1 MNNEP
6 HLPKGWSKRRLRF
19 DVHFNPLKSSL
30 ELEPDTEVSF
40 VAMDDVGELG
50 GLKLNDTRLLEDVY
64 NGYTYFAD
72 GDVAIAKITPCFEN
86 GKGAL
91 ADGLHNGIAF
101 GTTELHVARA
111 QNTLDRKFLFY
122 LTISDGFRKIGAS
135 EMLGAGG
142 QKRIRE
148 DFLKDWKPPLPPLET
163 QKKIAGFLDEKT
175 AQIDGLIEKKRAL
188 LDRLAEKRQAL
199 ITKAVTK
206 GLNPNAPMKDSGID
220 WLGDVPESWEI
231 KPLKFLGRFQNGI
244 SIGGDSFGSGYPFV
258 SYGDVYN
265 NLSLPKEGSGLVES
279 SEKDRSLYSVE
290 RGDIFFTRTSETVE
304 EIAISSVCVETI
316 PDAVFAGFIIRC
328 RPYPDV
334 LDVGFA
340 KYCFRNSSLRSF
352 FVKEMN
358 LVTRASLGQTLLGN
372 LPVALPPMEMQKDIA
387 TYLDTKLADLEEVE
401 TNAGNSVKLLSEYR
415 AALISSAVTGKLDG
429 LK

>member
-1 MNNEP
+1 M
-6 HLPKGWSKRRLRF
+6 
-19 DVHFNPLKSSL
+19 
-30 ELEPDTEVSF
+30 
-40 VAMDDVGELG
+40 
-50 GLKLNDTRLLEDVY
+50 
-64 NGYTYFAD
+64 
-72 GDVAIAKITPCFEN
+72 
-86 GKGAL
+86 KGAL
-91 ADGLHNGIAF
+91 SELPDGWFHRPLKFVASYNDEVLSEKTDPEEEIEYIEISDVSLTEGVKRTSNMEFDGAPSRARRVVRSNDILISTVRTYLKAISNVSDAPHNLIASTGF
-101 GTTELHVARA
+101 CVVRPSKKV
-111 QNTLDRKFLFY
+111 DPKFL
-122 LTISDGFRKIGAS
+122 GWVAKS
-135 EMLGAGG
+135 EPFVGEVVSRSVGVSYPAINAGDLVG
-142 QKRIRE
+142 I
-148 DFLKDWKPPLPPLET
+148 DVPVPPIEI
-163 QKKIAGFLDEKT
+163 QEKIAAFLDEKT

-188 LDRLAEKRQAL
+188 LERLSEKRQAL
-199 ITKAVTK
+199 ITQAVTK

-220 WLGDVPESWEI
+220 WLGQVPQHWEV

-279 SEKDRSLYSVE
+279 SKKDRALYSVE
-290 RGDIFFTRTSETVE
+290 GGDVFFTRTSETVE

-340 KYCFRNSSLRSF
+340 KYCFRNKSLRSY

-372 LPVALPPMEMQKDIA
+372 LPVALPPMETQKEIA
-387 TYLDTKLADLEEVE
+387 TYLDAKFADLEEVE
-401 TNAGNSVKLLSEYR
+401 TNAENSVRLLSEYR
-415 AALISSAVTGKLDG
+415 AALISSAVAGKLDG
-429 LK
+429 LQ